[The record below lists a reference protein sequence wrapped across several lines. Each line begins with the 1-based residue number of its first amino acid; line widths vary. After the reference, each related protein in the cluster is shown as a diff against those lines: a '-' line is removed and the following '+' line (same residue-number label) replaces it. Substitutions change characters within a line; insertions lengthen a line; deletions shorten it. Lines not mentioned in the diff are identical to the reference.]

1 MKTLAELKRE
11 VKSGTLEGK
20 FIYHGN
26 FGENLP
32 VRLQGWRK
40 LIDSN
45 SVSIFFLTPDGKK
58 SELRLDKASLVE
70 YDGKTLTVFNPGYRE
85 LTEDEQS
92 VMNAWNEKSST
103 PEFKAQAE
111 VDALTDGSST
121 YWEKVFFFRDAGR
134 EYLMGFTR
142 QRGMKY
148 DFNTGKVQDDKI
160 KGAVCMQ
167 YEIRKAA

>member
-11 VKSGTLEGK
+11 AKSGTLEGK

-40 LIDSN
+40 LVDSN

-70 YDGKTLTVFNPGYRE
+70 YDGKTLTVFNAGYRD
-85 LTEDEQS
+85 LTEEEQC
-92 VMNAWNEKSST
+92 VMNAWKEKSST
-103 PEFKAQAE
+103 PQFKAQAE

-121 YWEKVFFFRDAGR
+121 YWAEVFYFRNAGY
-134 EYLMGFTR
+134 EYLMGLNK

-148 DFNTGKVQDDKI
+148 DFNSGKVQDDKI

-167 YEIRKAA
+167 YEIRKVA